1 MHIDGKRRGNT
12 RENTLHIP
20 AHVRLWVEEIASL
33 CEPDRVYWCDGTQTE
48 WDRIAT
54 EQVARGSMVALNPEH
69 YPNSYLA
76 RSAPND
82 VARTEG
88 RTFICAASKEEV
100 GPTNNWIAPQEGRAR
115 MQAIFKGCMRGR
127 TLYVVPFCMGP
138 IEAENRVIG
147 VQVTDSAY
155 AVLSMRIMTRIGRD
169 VLETLGDKE
178 FFARCIHSVGAP
190 RSKGEPDTA
199 WPCNDE
205 KWILHFPES
214 REIWSYGSGYGGN
227 ALLGKKCL
235 ALRIASVMARDQG
248 WLAEHMLILKVTSPE
263 NKIHYI
269 AGAFPSACGKTNL
282 AMLDSTL
289 PGWKVETL
297 GDDICWIR
305 VGADGYFYASN
316 PETGFFGVAPGT
328 SDKTNRNAMQTMRA
342 NSIFT
347 NAALTEDGRVWWKGM
362 TDIPP
367 QGLTDWR
374 GRPWDAD
381 SGPAMHPNARFTA
394 PIEQCPSLAEEWC
407 RPEGVRLSAI
417 LVGGRR
423 ASAVPL
429 VTEAFSWEHG
439 VYMGATLAS
448 ESTAASEHDLGSLRR
463 DPFAMNPF
471 CGYNMG
477 DYFAHWLSFA
487 QNEQVDKA
495 HMPRFFMVNWF
506 RTDENGRFIWP
517 GFGDNI
523 RVLKWIVERL
533 EGTAEA
539 VATPVGNVPAEGSLD
554 LDGLAIHEDDLA
566 PLMTIDREAWRK
578 EAEANRDYLAGLGA
592 RVPERLH
599 EEQDALENRLSP

>member
-20 AHVRLWVEEIASL
+20 AHVRLWVEEIAAL
-33 CEPDRVYWCDGTQTE
+33 CEPDRIYWCDGTQTE

-88 RTFICAASKEEV
+88 RTFICAASKEEA
-100 GPTNNWIAPQEGRAR
+100 GPTNNWIAPEEGRAK

-169 VLETLGDKE
+169 VLETLGENE

-190 RSKGEPDTA
+190 RSKGEPDTG

-235 ALRIASVMARDQG
+235 ALRIASVMARDQAG
-248 WLAEHMLILKVTSPE
+248 LPSICSFSRSHRRKTRFITS
-263 NKIHYI
+263 
-269 AGAFPSACGKTNL
+269 
-282 AMLDSTL
+282 
-289 PGWKVETL
+289 
-297 GDDICWIR
+297 R
-305 VGADGYFYASN
+305 VPFRV
-316 PETGFFGVAPGT
+316 PVARQISPC
-328 SDKTNRNAMQTMRA
+328 S
-342 NSIFT
+342 
-347 NAALTEDGRVWWKGM
+347 
-362 TDIPP
+362 IPP
-367 QGLTDWR
+367 CRDGKSRHWVMISAGCASGRWVFLRLQPGNRIFRCGPRHERKNQSQCHADHAGQQHFHQCSPDRR
-374 GRPWDAD
+374 GHGMVERHDRYTASGSDRLAWSPMGSGFRPRHA
-381 SGPAMHPNARFTA
+381 SECRFTA

-429 VTEAFSWEHG
+429 VTEAFSWN
-439 VYMGATLAS
+439 MACIWARPSPRRARRPQSTIS
-448 ESTAASEHDLGSLRR
+448 EACAA
-463 DPFAMNPF
+463 
-471 CGYNMG
+471 
-477 DYFAHWLSFA
+477 
-487 QNEQVDKA
+487 
-495 HMPRFFMVNWF
+495 
-506 RTDENGRFIWP
+506 
-517 GFGDNI
+517 I
-523 RVLKWIVERL
+523 RSR
-533 EGTAEA
+533 
-539 VATPVGNVPAEGSLD
+539 
-554 LDGLAIHEDDLA
+554 
-566 PLMTIDREAWRK
+566 
-578 EAEANRDYLAGLGA
+578 
-592 RVPERLH
+592 
-599 EEQDALENRLSP
+599 